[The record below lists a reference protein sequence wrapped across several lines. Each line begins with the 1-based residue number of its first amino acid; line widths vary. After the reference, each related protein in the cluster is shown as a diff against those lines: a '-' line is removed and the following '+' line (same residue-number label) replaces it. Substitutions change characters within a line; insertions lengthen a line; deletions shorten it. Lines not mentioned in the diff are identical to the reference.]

1 MAYDGAAEAAD
12 KIKVFVSYARED
24 TGFAS
29 DLVAAL
35 QACGFEAYIDQEDIA
50 PGEPW
55 QDRLR
60 GLIESADT
68 VVYVISPDSLT
79 SEHCSWEVDETLRLN
94 KRLLPIVW
102 RDFDDVAVPDALSS
116 LNYTFFNGDRSFAV
130 GLKELSEALRVDHF
144 WIREHTR
151 IGALARRW
159 DQRGRTDAL
168 LLRGAELETA
178 SAWAARRPRGAP
190 ELSDAQV
197 DLIAASKDAF
207 DQAERAARNRRR
219 GLLASVSAVAVA
231 MAGLA
236 VYSFVQSQE
245 ATEAKEF
252 AQEAYRQL
260 VETNDELAASYL
272 RLNADIGL
280 LAPPTRNNALSV
292 PGGWFP
298 VAANYSGAVIQL
310 QQGRQIITGILIDG
324 SVVHPEYVGKSFVL
338 TPQFFK
344 SEEELLTDDA
354 RLEEFLRRTDA
365 LGAEG
370 AAEFED
376 RPMTRSLVAPGP
388 ADTSRSLTVPE
399 PEDPLDEFEG
409 EAFSKPLIVEDG
421 PIERIEQRHML
432 SVPPTGMAP
441 EEGAG
446 DGTGELAFDPLEQRH
461 LLDEEIPVPVAI
473 DPETG
478 APLVSAR
485 FPTLKEK
492 KALQL
497 SASPLWTT
505 PSELGAEPQFAVYEI
520 EGEVPFGARSITADD
535 FDCDSYFEYSDEFGR
550 YALFGIGG
558 EIIDSSAT
566 RSLGIEERLIQDDC
580 VGVCE
585 GEQPV
590 TLLVTTGLDLPTVN
604 DLTYRHATLKGA
616 FGAPVFDLE
625 TGKIIGIHQGVIAS
639 RLGPQGRVAY
649 GEPILPLIDLI
660 RDDHSIDRRDEDRTA
675 PICFADEQ

>member
-102 RDFDDVAVPDALSS
+102 RDFDEATVPDSLSS
-116 LNYTFFNGDRSFAV
+116 LNYTFFNADRSFAV
-130 GLKELSEALRVDHF
+130 GLKELSEALRVDHL

-159 DQRGRTDAL
+159 DQRGRTEAL

-178 SAWAARRPRGAP
+178 SAWAERRPRGAP

-219 GLLASVSAVAVA
+219 GLLASVSTVAVA

-236 VYSFVQSQE
+236 VYSFMQSQE

-252 AQEAYRQL
+252 AQEAYAQL

-280 LAPPTRNNALSV
+280 LAPPTRGKAFSV

-298 VAANYSGAVIQL
+298 VAANYSGAIVQL

-324 SVVHPEYVGKSFVL
+324 SVVHPEYAGTPYVL
-338 TPQFFK
+338 TPQFFQ
-344 SEEELLTDDA
+344 SEEELVADDE
-354 RLEEFLRRTDA
+354 RLDAFIRATDA

-370 AAEFED
+370 AADFED
-376 RPMTRSLVAPGP
+376 RPMTRSLVVPDGE
-388 ADTSRSLTVPE
+388 DTSRSLTVPDSV
-399 PEDPLDEFEG
+399 DPLDEFEG
-409 EAFSKPLIVEDG
+409 EAFSKPLIVDEE
-421 PIERIEQRHML
+421 PVEFLEQRHML
-432 SVPPTGMAP
+432 SAPPTGMP
-441 EEGAG
+441 SDDGAG
-446 DGTGELAFDPLEQRH
+446 EMTFDPLEQRH
-461 LLDEEIPVPVAI
+461 LLDEEIPVPEGFDA
-473 DPETG
+473 ETG
-478 APLVSAR
+478 SPIVFAN
-485 FPTLKEK
+485 FPTLRANTTLKLAAE
-492 KALQL
+492 
-497 SASPLWTT
+497 PLWTT
-505 PSELGAEPQFAVYEI
+505 PSELGAERPFAVYEI
-520 EGEVPFGARSITADD
+520 DGEVPFGARAITASD
-535 FDCDSYFEYSDEFGR
+535 FDCESFFEYSDEYGR

-558 EIIDSSAT
+558 EVEERNST
-566 RSLGIEERLIQDDC
+566 RSLDGGIAERIIQEEC
-580 VGVCE
+580 VGSCE
-585 GEQPV
+585 GDQSV
-590 TLLVTTGLDLPTVN
+590 TLLVTTGLDLPSVAPM
-604 DLTYRHATLKGA
+604 TYRHATLKGA

-625 TGKIIGIHQGVIAS
+625 TGKVIGIHQGVIAS
-639 RLGPQGRVAY
+639 RMGPQGRVAY
-649 GEPILPLIDLI
+649 GKPILPLIDMI
-660 RDDHSIDRRDEDRTA
+660 RDVHSIDRGDDNRTA